1 MPRTHPVL
9 RLFGSRSTAVVQLY
23 RCTAR
28 YRTEL
33 PIIVTE
39 ISRCER
45 SRRALQYCRDGVH
58 LAIHDWPSRLRIP
71 LGGATVQIGQL
82 ELSPHLPTLDAL
94 DAEFGWDD
102 AARRRIHGGAPMDS
116 TFSPTQSELP
126 THQGVARP
134 TLDATTRPSLD
145 AIIKRPSLGRRA
157 SRGIARFLVV
167 FCSGVAATLA
177 WQLYSDTARAMIAN
191 SSPQLGWLAPQTAPV
206 AQTAPEVVTP
216 TAADSPDLQPLALG
230 LASIH
235 QSIDQLAAQLA
246 ADQRQMGGDIA
257 KLQADELEILHKLS
271 ATPLRPAAAPTPKPA
286 PVTPPPLPSGPAR

>member
-1 MPRTHPVL
+1 
-9 RLFGSRSTAVVQLY
+9 
-23 RCTAR
+23 
-28 YRTEL
+28 
-33 PIIVTE
+33 
-39 ISRCER
+39 
-45 SRRALQYCRDGVH
+45 
-58 LAIHDWPSRLRIP
+58 
-71 LGGATVQIGQL
+71 
-82 ELSPHLPTLDAL
+82 
-94 DAEFGWDD
+94 
-102 AARRRIHGGAPMDS
+102 MDS

-206 AQTAPEVVTP
+206 AQTAAFAQTAPEVVAP
-216 TAADSPDLQPLALG
+216 TAAASPDLQPFVLG
-230 LASIH
+230 LASVH
-235 QSIDQLAAQLA
+235 QSVEQLAAQLA

-257 KLQADELEILHKLS
+257 KLQADEQEILHKLS